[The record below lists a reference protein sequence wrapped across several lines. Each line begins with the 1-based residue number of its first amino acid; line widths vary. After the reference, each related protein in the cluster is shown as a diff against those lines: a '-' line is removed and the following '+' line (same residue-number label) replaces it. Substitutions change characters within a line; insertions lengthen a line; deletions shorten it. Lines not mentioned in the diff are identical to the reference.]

1 MRLFRMADF
10 STSTSAV
17 DFLQAK
23 DCQAGVRAVAEVQ
36 PELAFVHFRDPAFA
50 VRFRPGAS
58 LREFS
63 ASSPSVVLASAALL
77 PGQRLRWGGHSLRAL
92 LQSPR
97 LAGGAVMPGHR
108 PLPYAQ
114 KIAACEPRF
123 VPGCPERRP
132 CP

>member
-1 MRLFRMADF
+1 MWLFRGGKF
-10 STSTSAV
+10 SGSISAV
-17 DFLQAK
+17 DFLQAE
-23 DCQAGVRAVAEVQ
+23 DYQAGVRAVAEVQ
-36 PELAFVHFRDPAFA
+36 PELAFVRFRDPVFA
-50 VRFRPGAS
+50 VQFRPSAS

-63 ASSPSVVLASAALL
+63 ANSPSVVLASAALL

-97 LAGGAVMPGHR
+97 LAGEAVMPGRR